1 MATTSTAPLHRSW
14 SIRRLSRADG
24 GFAFAA
30 LGAAARWTSRTS
42 AALQTDGR
50 LVFAAARC
58 GAAGALR
65 RAAARTRAW

>member
-30 LGAAARWTSRTS
+30 LGAAARR
-42 AALQTDGR
+42 
-50 LVFAAARC
+50 

-65 RAAARTRAW
+65 RAAARTRAR